1 MKFEGFSTERSSP
14 VEIITTGA
22 DTLPKD
28 VLETIAPD
36 LYLGEDIFQ

>member
-1 MKFEGFSTERSSP
+1 MKFEGFQPKEAV

-28 VLETIAPD
+28 VLETHSARLISR
-36 LYLGEDIFQ
+36 EDIFQ